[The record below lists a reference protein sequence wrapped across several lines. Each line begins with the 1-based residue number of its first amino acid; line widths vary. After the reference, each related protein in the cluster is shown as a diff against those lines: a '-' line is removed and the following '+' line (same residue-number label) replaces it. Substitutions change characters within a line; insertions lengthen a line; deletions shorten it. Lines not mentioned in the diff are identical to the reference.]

1 MADGQR
7 RFERKALQVDVRAR
21 NTVGAGQLLF
31 EGTDLSPGG
40 SFLRSELLLE
50 EGETLVL
57 EFRVPGVPRLMKAQA
72 RVAWVRRFPRP
83 EEDAGMGVEFLAM
96 SEEDRQV
103 LVEYL
108 QRL

>member
-1 MADGQR
+1 MGDGQR
-7 RFERKALQVDVRAR
+7 RYERKTLQVDVRAR

-31 EGTDLSPGG
+31 EGTDLSAGG
-40 SFLRSELLLE
+40 SFLRSDLLLE

-83 EEDAGMGVEFLAM
+83 NEEPGMGVEFLAM
-96 SEEDRQV
+96 TDDDRQV
-103 LVEYL
+103 LTEYL
-108 QRL
+108 ERI